1 MRRFF
6 RREKKARGGDFCE
19 EREREAEVHSGH
31 IIPAIRREEEEGGG
45 AGKLSLIKARSPSPG
60 SSLDRLIRRIFFS
73 FFFFFK

>member
-1 MRRFF
+1 MEINDRTGGEIVRRFF

-45 AGKLSLIKARSPSPG
+45 GWKA
-60 SSLDRLIRRIFFS
+60 LFN
-73 FFFFFK
+73 

>member
-19 EREREAEVHSGH
+19 GVEREAEVHSGH
-31 IIPAIRREEEEGGG
+31 IIPAIRREEEEGGGG

-73 FFFFFK
+73 FFFLF

>member
-31 IIPAIRREEEEGGG
+31 IIPAIRREEEREEGGG
-45 AGKLSLIKARSPSPG
+45 WKA
-60 SSLDRLIRRIFFS
+60 LFN
-73 FFFFFK
+73 